1 MARPLQTGL
10 NYFPMDVT
18 IDQDDKVALI
28 EADYGIEGFSIIV
41 KLLMKIYSNGY
52 FYHWGEKEQKLFSRK
67 VNIDLEIL
75 MGVVEAALRW
85 DLFSQV
91 IFDNYGILTSRG
103 IQKRYFEACGRRKE
117 VPVMRE
123 YLLLLG
129 EETSKYTNLKL
140 GSLFPEGDAERVEAE
155 KPSENSEKVLAVYED
170 YFEKPSKHVKES
182 LEQFL
187 ENMEAEV
194 VMEAMKKTKA
204 NKKSFAYL
212 NAILKDF
219 KGKGVKTF
227 QDVKTYD
234 QAFKKKKQGYRK
246 KVIRKETM
254 PKWATADYSAEDPL
268 AEEDVRQIEEQL
280 ARVRQ
285 KN

>member
-28 EADYGIEGFSIIV
+28 EADYGIEGFSIVV

-52 FYHWGEKEQKLFSRK
+52 FYHWGEKEQKLFARK
-67 VNIDLEIL
+67 VNIDMETLK
-75 MGVVEAALRW
+75 GVVEAALRW

-91 IFDNYGILTSRG
+91 IFDNHGILTSRG

-117 VPVMRE
+117 VSVMRE
-123 YLLLLG
+123 YLLLS
-129 EETSKYTNLKL
+129 EEEAAKYTNLKY
-140 GSLFPEGDAERVEAE
+140 GSLFPEAAESVEAE
-155 KPSENSEKVLAVYED
+155 ERSEGSDKVLAVYAN
-170 YFEKPSKHVKES
+170 YFGRPSKQVKES

-187 ENMEAEV
+187 EVMEDEV
-194 VMEAMKKTKA
+194 VIEAMKKTKA
-204 NKKSFAYL
+204 NEKSFAYL

-219 KGKGVKTF
+219 KGKGVKSL
-227 QDVKTYD
+227 QDVKAYD
-234 QAFKKKKQGYRK
+234 QAFKKGRRK

-254 PKWATADYSAEDPL
+254 PKWATASYSAEDPL
-268 AEEDVRQIEEQL
+268 AEEDVKRIEEQL
-280 ARVRQ
+280 ARVRRE
-285 KN
+285 N